1 MLMDFFTVL
10 IKLHRGSSRLFVILV
25 ENYLHLLKIQRT
37 ERSEGAVAI
46 KSAAL
51 KKKDLIRFR
60 ERSEQEFLFISTK
73 LSKNPFR
80 SLYLSMLSRYIP
92 DTYPTHTRYIRIC
105 GEYSTNTPR
114 ISHEYPNAPPKMREA
129 QIQRKLHPLL
139 SYINEQKTARETH
152 AVLSIGWKTPKI
164 GCTYASI

>member
-73 LSKNPFR
+73 LSKNLLRSPFP
-80 SLYLSMLSRYIP
+80 SILSRHIP
-92 DTYPTHTRYIRIC
+92 DTYPTHTRYIC
-105 GEYSTNTPR
+105 
-114 ISHEYPNAPPKMREA
+114 ISHEYPTNTPHMPHEYPTQEIAIEK
-129 QIQRKLHPLL
+129 RKSRG
-139 SYINEQKTARETH
+139 SYTH
-152 AVLSIGWKTPKI
+152 YSAI
-164 GCTYASI
+164 